1 MKIILLFVAVLPPL
15 FILRYYYK
23 QDKAKPEPIGLI
35 IKVFAWGCFLVLPA
49 IILELAADKLLN
61 PLLWDCYIIY
71 IAAKSFIIA
80 GLIEEWL
87 KRIAV
92 KKSVYNNPH
101 FDEVMDGIVYAVVVS
116 LGFATIENIFYVLDG
131 GLSIGII
138 RAITALPLHAVSA
151 GIMGYYIGKAKFSET
166 FQIEKQLFRK
176 GLTYAVIIHGSYDF
190 IVFYGAEINV
200 YVFILLPF
208 VLIYGFL
215 KLKKL
220 IKLALEEDEIMGRH
234 FRGELRP
241 IQVDFYFENKL

>member
-1 MKIILLFVAVLPPL
+1 MKILLLLVAVLPPL
-15 FILRYYYK
+15 FFLRYYYK

-49 IILELAADKLLN
+49 IILELAADYLIN
-61 PLLWDCYIIY
+61 PLLWDYYVIY
-71 IAAKSFIIA
+71 LAAKSFIIA

-87 KRIAV
+87 KRVAV
-92 KKSVYNNPH
+92 KKVAYNNPH

-131 GLSIGII
+131 GLSVGII
-138 RAITALPLHAVSA
+138 RAITALPLHAVAA
-151 GIMGYYIGKAKFSET
+151 GIMGYFIGKAKFAET
-166 FQIEKQLFRK
+166 PEIESRLFRK
-176 GLTYAVIIHGSYDF
+176 GLLYAIVIHGIYDF

-200 YVFILLPF
+200 YVFLLLPF

-220 IKLALEEDEIMGRH
+220 IKLALEEDEIMGRQ
-234 FRGELRP
+234 FQGELQP
-241 IQVDFYFENKL
+241 IQVDFYYQNK